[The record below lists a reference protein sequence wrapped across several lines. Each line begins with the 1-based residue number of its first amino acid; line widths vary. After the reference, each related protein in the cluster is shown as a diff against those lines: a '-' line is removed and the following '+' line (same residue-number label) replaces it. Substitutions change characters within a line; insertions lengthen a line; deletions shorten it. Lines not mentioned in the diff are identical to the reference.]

1 MASRPGANAFASRR
15 ISPAFCM
22 SAAIADATPGYWTF
36 TATRRPSGSTARC
49 TWPIEAAAAASCS
62 KSSNSSSTGS
72 SHSSSSTARTFFHGI
87 GGAVERSVAS
97 LSW

>member
-1 MASRPGANAFASRR
+1 
-15 ISPAFCM
+15 M

-36 TATRRPSGSTARC
+36 TATRRPSGSTARWTC
-49 TWPIEAAAAASCS
+49 PIEAAAAASSS

-72 SHSSSSTARTFFHGI
+72 SHSSSSTPRTFFHGI

-97 LSW
+97 LSWYSSRYSGGRNSVSMNEAS